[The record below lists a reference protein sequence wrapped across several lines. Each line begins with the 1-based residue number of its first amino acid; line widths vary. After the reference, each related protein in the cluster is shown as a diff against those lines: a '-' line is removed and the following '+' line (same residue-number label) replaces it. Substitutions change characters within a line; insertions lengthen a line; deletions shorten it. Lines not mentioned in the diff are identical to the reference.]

1 MASSVAK
8 RYAEA
13 VFSLAKENGTL
24 SRWQADLAL
33 LSDVASDEAAKA
45 FLSNPTGDASAKI
58 TFLNAVLDKHDG
70 QKEAKNL
77 AKLLVDRQRLDIIP
91 GLYGIFEEAMLA
103 EQGIVFADVTTA
115 EPLDEA
121 GQEIVRQ
128 QLSKFVGKEV
138 QLRLKQDPSIIG
150 GIVALIGD
158 QLIDGSVINQLRR
171 LRARLSAA

>member
-13 VFSLAKENGTL
+13 VLSLAKEQGTM
-24 SRWQADLAL
+24 SRWQADLTL
-33 LSDVASDEAAKA
+33 LNDVASDEAANA
-45 FLSNPTGDASAKI
+45 FLTNPTGDATVKLN
-58 TFLNAVLDKHDG
+58 FLNAVLDKHDA
-70 QKEAKNL
+70 QPEAKNL
-77 AKLLVDRQRLDIIP
+77 ARLLVERQRLGIISD
-91 GLYGIFEEAMLA
+91 LHQLFEEAMLA
-103 EQGIVFADVTTA
+103 EQGIVYADVTTA

-121 GQEIVRQ
+121 GQEVVRQ
-128 QLSKFVGKEV
+128 QLSKIVGKEV

>member
-13 VFSLAKENGTL
+13 VFSLGKENGTL
-24 SRWQADLAL
+24 SRWEADLAL
-33 LSDVASDEAAKA
+33 LNDVASDEAAKA
-45 FLSNPTGDASAKI
+45 FLSNPTSDSSAKI
-58 TFLNAVLDKHDG
+58 NFLNAVLDKHDG

-77 AKLLVDRQRLDIIP
+77 ARMLVDRQRLEIIP
-91 GLYGIFEEAMLA
+91 GLHDLFEEAMLA

-138 QLRLKQDPSIIG
+138 QLRLKVDPSIIG

-158 QLIDGSVINQLRR
+158 QLVDGSVINQLRR

>member
-8 RYAEA
+8 RYSGA
-13 VFSLAKENGTL
+13 VLSLAKENGTM

-33 LSDVASDEAAKA
+33 LNDVASDEAAKA
-45 FLSNPTGDASAKI
+45 FLSNPTGSASAKI
-58 TFLNAVLDKHDG
+58 NFLNAVLEKHDG
-70 QKEAKNL
+70 QTEAKNL
-77 AKLLVDRQRLDIIP
+77 ARLLVDRQRLEIIP
-91 GLYGIFEEAMLA
+91 ELHELFEEAMLT
-103 EQGIVFADVTTA
+103 EQGIVIADVTTA

-138 QLRLKQDPSIIG
+138 QLRLKVDPSIIG

-158 QLIDGSVINQLRR
+158 QLVDGSVINQLRR

>member
-13 VFSLAKENGTL
+13 VLSLAKENGTL
-24 SRWQADLAL
+24 GRWQADLAL
-33 LSDVASDEAAKA
+33 LNDVASDEEASA
-45 FLSNPTGDASAKI
+45 FLSNPTGDADAKI
-58 TFLNAVLDKHDG
+58 RFLNAVLDKHEA
-70 QKEAKNL
+70 QQEAKNL
-77 AKLLVDRQRLDIIP
+77 AKLLVERQRLGIIP
-91 GLYGIFEEAMLA
+91 DLYQIFEEAMLA

-128 QLSKFVGKEV
+128 QLSKFVGKDV

-150 GIVALIGD
+150 GVVALIGD